1 MSEQK
6 FSNDDLIKA
15 AEKFGLDSESAQKA
29 VDPKKRDEI
38 LSRLNQKDREKVS
51 KVLSDPE
58 MTKKLLS
65 SPQAQSLIK
74 NLFGDKY
81 NGN

>member
-6 FSNDDLIKA
+6 FNNDDLVKA
-15 AEKFGLDSESAQKA
+15 AQKFGLDEQAAKKA

-38 LSRLNQKDREKVS
+38 LSRLGEKDREKVTE
-51 KVLSDPE
+51 VLNNPE
-58 MTKKLLS
+58 LTQKLLS
-65 SPQAQSLIK
+65 SPQAQSIIK
-74 NLFGDKY
+74 KLFGDKQ

>member
-1 MSEQK
+1 MSEHK
-6 FSNDDLIKA
+6 LTNDDLIRA
-15 AEKFGLDSESAQKA
+15 AQKFGLDEAAASRS

-38 LSRLNQKDREKVS
+38 LGRLSVKDREKVTE
-51 KVLSDPE
+51 VLNNPE
-58 MTKKLLS
+58 LTKKLLS

-74 NLFGDKY
+74 NLFGDKQ